1 MALRLVGLAVALAQ
15 LVDLAVVPVQRV
27 VLARQAEPARPVG
40 LAVAL
45 VGLAVV
51 LAAQERPAVL
61 VGLAVVLERL
71 VAVPVRLVVVPVRLV
86 GLAVVPV
93 RLAELVRLAAVL
105 VRLVAVLVR
114 PVAVLVRLVE
124 LVRPVVLVLPGKA
137 LLLVLR
143 VALVLERL
151 TGQPVPAQSRWA
163 MTAMNAPRANATY
176 CTGCLGIRHTMVG
189 SLGGPLPA

>member
-1 MALRLVGLAVALAQ
+1 MHEMAVGWTCRRARMEARRATVVRRHRVGHAVAV
-15 LVDLAVVPVQRV
+15 VDTHRAVTGRRMKLLWVHW
-27 VLARQAEPARPVG
+27 LG
-40 LAVAL
+40 
-45 VGLAVV
+45 
-51 LAAQERPAVL
+51 
-61 VGLAVVLERL
+61 
-71 VAVPVRLVVVPVRLV
+71 
-86 GLAVVPV
+86 
-93 RLAELVRLAAVL
+93 
-105 VRLVAVLVR
+105 
-114 PVAVLVRLVE
+114 
-124 LVRPVVLVLPGKA
+124 VVLVLPGKA